1 MILRPYRQFDYHW
14 DCCHISLSYL
24 SCVNNINSLDR
35 GHFAIWTLPH
45 TCKWLCA
52 FIANMAMIEAVFTA
66 VSVYPR
72 ASILQ
77 TYSIEVTL
85 HFELCKT
92 ITSNFATLSPMSLPA
107 RLFHISISSFSC
119 VKDIGITHMIE
130 VTLQFGLCNAPTS
143 DFAPFSPIGNLLRLL
158 QSSEFDEELCF

>member
-1 MILRPYRQFDYHW
+1 
-14 DCCHISLSYL
+14 
-24 SCVNNINSLDR
+24 
-35 GHFAIWTLPH
+35 
-45 TCKWLCA
+45 
-52 FIANMAMIEAVFTA
+52 MIEAVFTA

-158 QSSEFDEELCF
+158 QCQVSLKKSFAFKLTQRPQPFRVSSNPPGTIRPCPVHS